1 MPEPTTPKSA
11 QTRARLLAA
20 AKQILIERGAA
31 HFTLDAVA
39 EAAGVSKGGLLYHF
53 PSKATLIDGLA
64 QRLVE
69 FTEANLARARA
80 EGVVRVFLETS
91 LPGSD
96 EADYYWAVFSALR
109 SGMDVGDDVHG
120 RVQHVFTVWSEA
132 LHQHLADPV
141 EADVIRLVGDGLY
154 LGAVLGLEPLSPEA
168 LEQVFTRLAD
178 PATGA

>member
-1 MPEPTTPKSA
+1 MVDPTTPKSA
-11 QTRARLLAA
+11 RTQARLLDA

-53 PSKATLIDGLA
+53 PSKAALIAGLA

-69 FTEANLARARA
+69 FTEANLARART

-96 EADYYWAVFSALR
+96 EADHYWAVFSALR
-109 SGMDVGDDVHG
+109 SGMEVGDGVHDL
-120 RVQHVFTVWSEA
+120 VQHVFAVWSEA
-132 LHQHLADPV
+132 LHEHLSDPV

-154 LGAVLGLEPLSPEA
+154 LGAVLGLEPLNSDA
-168 LEQVFTRLAD
+168 LERVFERLAGSND
-178 PATGA
+178 